1 MSIINYL
8 FIGVVFMVIV
18 EYLLNRSDIQKHI
31 NTKIPNLGFWEIIIG
46 VSLWPLLLGI
56 FLYNFFKAYFK

>member
-1 MSIINYL
+1 MSVSTYFL
-8 FIGVVFMVIV
+8 LGVVFMFSMDVF
-18 EYLLNRSDIQKHI
+18 LKSKPAQKHI

>member
-1 MSIINYL
+1 MFSMD
-8 FIGVVFMVIV
+8 VF
-18 EYLLNRSDIQKHI
+18 LKSKPAQKHI

-46 VSLWPLLLGI
+46 GSLWPLLLGI

>member
-1 MSIINYL
+1 MFSMD
-8 FIGVVFMVIV
+8 VF
-18 EYLLNRSDIQKHI
+18 LKSKPAQKHI